1 MGLLGITKGNT
12 GLQRLQGLQVV
23 TRGYSSANTDRT
35 VMNFQQ
41 LLSQSN
47 NKKFSLIIVEL

>member
-1 MGLLGITKGNT
+1 MGLLGITNGNT
-12 GLQRLQGLQVV
+12 GLQRLQGFQVV

-41 LLSQSN
+41 VLS
-47 NKKFSLIIVEL
+47 